1 MVGGG
6 YYWAINRSHDLTYR
20 AQLFTQ
26 RGLAHHVDFRGKPN
40 QTTDFNFIL
49 YGVKDRGLL
58 IDGFRRPPDSGYIL
72 GFLGRSDLKHGWI
85 ARADVNYLSS
95 FRFRQAF
102 TESFYEVISS
112 EVHTSANLSKYWETY
127 SLDIVAYRVEN
138 FLNADDKVSL
148 RRIPSI
154 EFRSRD
160 RQIYD
165 KVLPVWVSLNSSGS
179 FVRRRELNNATR
191 EFVDRIDAEPRV
203 TTALRWKEIHLIPSF
218 SIRETH
224 YGSSRDNSGRIT
236 GVGALRSS
244 REFGADL
251 ILPSLARIYAGKRK
265 HVIEPRATYRYVNGI
280 DNFHRYIRFDET
292 ELLSNTNEVEVSL
305 TNRLFTKEKDGRV
318 DETLSWTL
326 AHRRFFDPTFGGAL
340 IEGQRNVL
348 LSSAGL
354 TGYTFLDAARR
365 YSPVVSVLRA
375 RAFAGTTFEWRA
387 DYDPARG
394 QISNSTL
401 SLDRRFSNDVF
412 LSLGHNQVHSHPI
425 LTPSANQITS
435 SLGYGRENVKG
446 FSARAY
452 LLYDYRIRVL
462 QHTTTQLS
470 YNTDCCGY
478 SVQYRRFSIGNRN
491 ENQFRVAFAIANI
504 GSFGTLR
511 RQERMF

>member
-1 MVGGG
+1 
-6 YYWAINRSHDLTYR
+6 
-20 AQLFTQ
+20 
-26 RGLAHHVDFRGKPN
+26 
-40 QTTDFNFIL
+40 
-49 YGVKDRGLL
+49 
-58 IDGFRRPPDSGYIL
+58 
-72 GFLGRSDLKHGWI
+72 
-85 ARADVNYLSS
+85 
-95 FRFRQAF
+95 
-102 TESFYEVISS
+102 
-112 EVHTSANLSKYWETY
+112 
-127 SLDIVAYRVEN
+127 
-138 FLNADDKVSL
+138 
-148 RRIPSI
+148 
-154 EFRSRD
+154 
-160 RQIYD
+160 
-165 KVLPVWVSLNSSGS
+165 
-179 FVRRRELNNATR
+179 
-191 EFVDRIDAEPRV
+191 
-203 TTALRWKEIHLIPSF
+203 
-218 SIRETH
+218 
-224 YGSSRDNSGRIT
+224 
-236 GVGALRSS
+236 
-244 REFGADL
+244 
-251 ILPSLARIYAGKRK
+251 
-265 HVIEPRATYRYVNGI
+265 VNGI

-491 ENQFRVAFAIANI
+491 EISSASPLPSRTSGLSEPSAVRNGCSNSRA
-504 GSFGTLR
+504 R
-511 RQERMF
+511 RCAAQASDACPRSAAGPPR

>member
-165 KVLPVWVSLNSSGS
+165 KALPVWVSLNSSGS

-203 TTALRWKEIHLIPSF
+203 TTALRWKEIHLIPPSP
-218 SIRETH
+218 
-224 YGSSRDNSGRIT
+224 SGRHT
-236 GVGALRSS
+236 MAAAATTAGGSPGSA
-244 REFGADL
+244 
-251 ILPSLARIYAGKRK
+251 PS
-265 HVIEPRATYRYVNGI
+265 
-280 DNFHRYIRFDET
+280 
-292 ELLSNTNEVEVSL
+292 
-305 TNRLFTKEKDGRV
+305 
-318 DETLSWTL
+318 
-326 AHRRFFDPTFGGAL
+326 
-340 IEGQRNVL
+340 
-348 LSSAGL
+348 
-354 TGYTFLDAARR
+354 AAR
-365 YSPVVSVLRA
+365 A
-375 RAFAGTTFEWRA
+375 
-387 DYDPARG
+387 
-394 QISNSTL
+394 
-401 SLDRRFSNDVF
+401 
-412 LSLGHNQVHSHPI
+412 
-425 LTPSANQITS
+425 S
-435 SLGYGRENVKG
+435 S
-446 FSARAY
+446 
-452 LLYDYRIRVL
+452 
-462 QHTTTQLS
+462 
-470 YNTDCCGY
+470 
-478 SVQYRRFSIGNRN
+478 
-491 ENQFRVAFAIANI
+491 
-504 GSFGTLR
+504 
-511 RQERMF
+511 ERT